1 MRIAHLSDLHIDSKA
16 DVIYGVSPKE
26 NLSRAVSLL
35 KKIPDIDVGIVTGDI
50 TNDGEYESL
59 VKADELLS
67 PLGFPIYVLAGN
79 HDNVEIVKRLADPIR
94 KMQAKGSFNIGSCH
108 FLMLNSVWKDETKG
122 NKSRGLLS
130 FDELDRIR
138 SFAGCHEPV
147 ILAMHHPVIETG
159 SWLDK
164 RLLSNREQLLGI
176 IKNYPNIKLVLC
188 GHNHY
193 PEQIQI
199 GQCLFCTAP
208 SVSTSYS
215 PYRKPFEEGY
225 TPGFNIIDFYSDLI
239 SVKTH
244 YLY

>member
-94 KMQAKGSFNIGSCH
+94 KMQAKGSFKMSFERYEEVPQMIAAKIIEAH
-108 FLMLNSVWKDETKG
+108 KADLADDE
-122 NKSRGLLS
+122 
-130 FDELDRIR
+130 D
-138 SFAGCHEPV
+138 
-147 ILAMHHPVIETG
+147 
-159 SWLDK
+159 
-164 RLLSNREQLLGI
+164 
-176 IKNYPNIKLVLC
+176 
-188 GHNHY
+188 
-193 PEQIQI
+193 
-199 GQCLFCTAP
+199 
-208 SVSTSYS
+208 
-215 PYRKPFEEGY
+215 
-225 TPGFNIIDFYSDLI
+225 
-239 SVKTH
+239 
-244 YLY
+244 